1 MQMKFIFLSLLF
13 LQIYCTL
20 FSFLGS
26 KVTFYVLGPE
36 GYETMDVTEEV
47 EKIDE
52 EKQRKKYTDIDYLAD
67 RANMKKDD
75 PRFDPDF
82 WQMYFKNIDE
92 KRGMTPARKL
102 GKVMNWDE
110 ETN

>member
-1 MQMKFIFLSLLF
+1 MPIKFIFLSLLN

-26 KVTFYVLGPE
+26 KVTIYVLGPE

-82 WQMYFKNIDE
+82 WRMYFKNIDG

-102 GKVMNWDE
+102 ERVMNWDE
-110 ETN
+110 ET